1 MSYYNIDELQLRR
14 SLMHIIEQTKNPGK
28 LTVFLKPY
36 VTRTNISSLQ
46 TLYNCIESR
55 QDSLYSTIDNV
66 VNDCLSNNELYLI
79 IRKMITQ
86 FTN

>member
-1 MSYYNIDELQLRR
+1 MSYRNIDELQLRR
-14 SLMHIIEQTKNPGK
+14 GLMHIIEQTRNPSK
-28 LTVFLKPY
+28 LTIFLQPY
-36 VTRTNISSLQ
+36 LTTMNSPSLH
-46 TLYNCIESR
+46 TLYNCIESG
-55 QDSLYSTIDNV
+55 QNSLYSTIDNV